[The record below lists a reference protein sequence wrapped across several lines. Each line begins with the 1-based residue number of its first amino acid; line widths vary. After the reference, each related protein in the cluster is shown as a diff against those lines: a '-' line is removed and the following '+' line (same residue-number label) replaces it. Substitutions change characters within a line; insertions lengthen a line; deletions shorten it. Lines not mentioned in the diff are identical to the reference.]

1 MRRLFLAVCFAAVG
15 VAGAVA
21 PAVAAPPPFTY
32 IGPYT
37 TVTECEVQ
45 AQAWRDNGSDR
56 SAWASECLYKSTSQF
71 PAGWYFRT
79 LYAPELPS

>member
-1 MRRLFLAVCFAAVG
+1 M
-15 VAGAVA
+15 
-21 PAVAAPPPFTY
+21 AAPPPFTY
-32 IGPYT
+32 VGPYA

-45 AQAWRDNGSDR
+45 AQAYRDSSPGR
-56 SAWASECLYKSTSQF
+56 VEWASECLHKSTAQF